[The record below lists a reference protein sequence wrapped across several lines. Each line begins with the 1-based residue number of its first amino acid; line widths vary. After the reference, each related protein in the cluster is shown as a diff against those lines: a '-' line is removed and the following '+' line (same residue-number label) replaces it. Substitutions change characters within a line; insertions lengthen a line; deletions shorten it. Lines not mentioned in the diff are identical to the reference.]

1 MSGAGPDRSGFG
13 ARVLAWYTAAGRH
26 DLPWQRERT
35 AYRVWVS
42 EVMLQQT
49 QVATVAPYFAR
60 FVERFPDVQTLADSP
75 LDVVLHNWSGLGYYA
90 RARNLHRAAV
100 IIRDEYAGEFPRDF
114 DSVVELPGVGRS
126 TAGAI
131 LALAFDE
138 RHPILDGNVKRV
150 LARWGAVEGFPGS
163 TRVAKAL
170 WALSESV
177 TPPDRAAD
185 FTQAIMD
192 LGATLCTRAN
202 PACDRCPVE
211 DDCIARQQDR
221 IADFPG
227 VRPTRSRPQREVVW
241 LVLRRQ
247 ESVLL
252 EQRPAAGIWGGLWGF
267 PEFASLAQAERALE
281 DLRGSAPALGE
292 VAIAATIMHAFS
304 HFDLAI
310 TPLFADLDLAGAR
323 VREGPAQ
330 TWYNSRAPAEL
341 GLAAPVATLLR
352 TLAEAPDD
360 EPPISIKRES
370 R

>member
-1 MSGAGPDRSGFG
+1 MTGPGPDRASFG
-13 ARVLAWYTAAGRH
+13 PRALAWHAVAGRQG
-26 DLPWQRERT
+26 LPWQRDRS

-49 QVATVAPYFAR
+49 QVATVAPYFER
-60 FVERFPDVQTLADSP
+60 FVERFPDVQALADAP
-75 LDVVLHNWSGLGYYA
+75 LDVVLHHWSGLGYYA

-100 IIRDEYAGEFPRDF
+100 IIRDEHDGEFPRDF
-114 DSVVELPGVGRS
+114 ATVVELPGVGRS

-131 LALAFDE
+131 LALAFGE

-150 LARWGAVEGFPGS
+150 LARWGAVEGFPGA
-163 TRVAKAL
+163 TRVANAL
-170 WALSESV
+170 WDLSDEV
-177 TPPDRAAD
+177 TPPAHAAN

-202 PACDRCPVE
+202 PACDRCPVAG
-211 DDCIARQQDR
+211 DCAARLQDR

-227 VRPTRSRPQREVVW
+227 ARPVRARPQREVVW
-241 LVLRRQ
+241 LVLRRH

-252 EQRPAAGIWGGLWGF
+252 EQRPPAGIWGGLWGF
-267 PEFASLAQAERALE
+267 PEFTSLAQAERALQE
-281 DLRGSAPALGE
+281 LRGSAPALGE
-292 VAIAATIMHAFS
+292 IAVAATITHAFS

-310 TPLFADLDLAGAR
+310 TPLFADLERDGAR
-323 VREGPAQ
+323 VTEGPAQ

-352 TLAEAPDD
+352 SLADVPD
-360 EPPISIKRES
+360 EGSAN
-370 R
+370 

>member
-1 MSGAGPDRSGFG
+1 MTDRGGDRSSFG
-13 ARVLAWYTAAGRH
+13 ERLLAWYAAAGRH
-26 DLPWQRERT
+26 DLPWQRQRT

-49 QVATVAPYFAR
+49 QVATVTPYFER
-60 FVERFPDVQTLADSP
+60 FVERFPDVLALADAP
-75 LDVVLHNWSGLGYYA
+75 LDVVLHHWSGLGYYA

-100 IIRDEYAGEFPRDF
+100 IIRDEYDGEFPRDF
-114 DSVVELPGVGRS
+114 NSVVELPGVGRS

-131 LALAFDE
+131 LALAFGE

-150 LARWGAVEGFPGS
+150 LARWGAVEGFTGS
-163 TRVAKAL
+163 TRVANAL
-170 WALSESV
+170 WALSDDV
-177 TPPDRAAD
+177 TPHEHAGE

-202 PACDRCPVE
+202 PACERCPVE
-211 DDCIARQQDR
+211 DDCIARQQGR

-227 VRPTRSRPQREVVW
+227 ARPTRVRPQREVVW
-241 LVLRRQ
+241 LVLRRD

-252 EQRPAAGIWGGLWGF
+252 EQRPPAGIWGGLWGF
-267 PEFASLAQAERALE
+267 PEFASLAQAERALQ

-292 VAIAATIMHAFS
+292 IAVAATITHAFS

-310 TPLFADLDLAGAR
+310 TPLFADLEVDGAR
-323 VREGPAQ
+323 VMEGPAQ

-352 TLAEAPDD
+352 SLAGRPDD
-360 EPPISIKRES
+360 EPAI
-370 R
+370 

>member
-1 MSGAGPDRSGFG
+1 MTDTSSDRSSFG
-13 ARVLAWYTAAGRH
+13 TRVLAWHAAAGRH
-26 DLPWQRERT
+26 DLPWQRQRS

-60 FVERFPDVQTLADSP
+60 FVERFPDVQTLADAP
-75 LDVVLHNWSGLGYYA
+75 LDVVLHHWSGLGYYA

-100 IIRDEYAGEFPRDF
+100 IIREEYAGEFPRDF
-114 DSVVELPGVGRS
+114 NSVVELPGVGRS

-163 TRVAKAL
+163 TRVANAL

-177 TPPDRAAD
+177 TPRDHAAD

-202 PACDRCPVE
+202 PACERCPVE

-227 VRPTRSRPQREVVW
+227 VRPARARPQREVVW
-241 LVLRRQ
+241 LVLRRH

-267 PEFASLAQAERALE
+267 PEFTSLAQAERALQ

-292 VAIAATIMHAFS
+292 IAVAATITHSFS

-310 TPLFADLDLAGAR
+310 TPLFADLELEGAR
-323 VREGPAQ
+323 VMEGPAQ

-352 TLAEAPDD
+352 SLTETPDD
-360 EPPISIKRES
+360 ESKI
-370 R
+370 